1 MTPSGLREKVIAER
15 VAWIAQMLA
24 DIRALP
30 LENRAAFSTDRRT
43 LAAGES
49 CLRRALEA
57 LLDLGRHLLSK
68 GLGLAVAEYR
78 DIPLRLAETGVLS
91 AEEAELLGQMA
102 RYRNRMVHFYHEVSA
117 HELHDLLTDKL
128 ADIERLTTTLTRWV
142 ADHPD
147 AVDRSL

>member
-1 MTPSGLREKVIAER
+1 MTPAGLREKVIADRVGWIER
-15 VAWIAQMLA
+15 MLA

-30 LENRAAFSTDRRT
+30 LDDPKAFEDDRRT

-68 GLGLAVAEYR
+68 GLGVTVAEYR
-78 DIPLRLAETGVLS
+78 EIPRRLAEAGVLS
-91 AEEAELLGQMA
+91 SADADLLEQMA

-117 HELHDLLTDKL
+117 QELYELLTGRLGDV
-128 ADIERLTTTLTRWV
+128 ERLTTVLTRWV
-142 ADHPD
+142 SAHPELI
-147 AVDRSL
+147 DRSL

>member
-30 LENRAAFSTDRRT
+30 LEDPGAFAADRRT

-57 LLDLGRHLLSK
+57 LLDLGRHVLSK

-78 DIPLRLAETGVLS
+78 DIPRHLAQSGVIS
-91 AEEAELLGQMA
+91 AEDADVMGQMA

-117 HELHDLLTDKL
+117 RELYDLLTTRL
-128 ADIERLTTTLTRWV
+128 ADIEHLTAALTRWM
-142 ADHPD
+142 AEHPEL
-147 AVDRSL
+147 VDRSL

>member
-15 VAWIAQMLA
+15 VGWIDRMLE

-30 LENRAAFSTDRRT
+30 LDDATAFAADRRT
-43 LAAGES
+43 AAAGES

-68 GLGLAVAEYR
+68 GLGIGVAEYR
-78 DIPLRLAETGVLS
+78 EIPERLAAAGVLS
-91 AEEAELLGQMA
+91 AEEADLMGQMA

-117 HELHDLLTDKL
+117 GELYDLLTARL
-128 ADIERLTTTLTRWV
+128 GDIDRLTGALTRWIG
-142 ADHPD
+142 AHPEMI
-147 AVDRSL
+147 DRSL

>member
-15 VAWIAQMLA
+15 VAWIAQMVA

-30 LENRAAFSTDRRT
+30 LEDRSAFATDRRT

-78 DIPLRLAETGVLS
+78 DIPRRLAEAGVLS
-91 AEEAELLGQMA
+91 AEEADLMGQMA
-102 RYRNRMVHFYHEVSA
+102 RYRNRMVHFDHEVSA
-117 HELHDLLTDKL
+117 QELYDLLTGRL
-128 ADIERLTTTLTRWV
+128 VDIERLAATLTRWT
-142 ADHPD
+142 AEHPEL
-147 AVDRSL
+147 VDRSL

>member
-15 VAWIAQMLA
+15 VAWIERMLA

-30 LENRAAFSTDRRT
+30 VGDVKAFAGDRRT

-68 GLGLAVAEYR
+68 GLGIAVAEYR
-78 DIPLRLAETGVLS
+78 EIPERLAESGVLS
-91 AEEAELLGQMA
+91 GEEADLMGQMA
-102 RYRNRMVHFYHEVSA
+102 RYRNRMVHFYHEVSPEEAVRTA
-117 HELHDLLTDKL
+117 HGP
-128 ADIERLTTTLTRWV
+128 AG
-142 ADHPD
+142 
-147 AVDRSL
+147 